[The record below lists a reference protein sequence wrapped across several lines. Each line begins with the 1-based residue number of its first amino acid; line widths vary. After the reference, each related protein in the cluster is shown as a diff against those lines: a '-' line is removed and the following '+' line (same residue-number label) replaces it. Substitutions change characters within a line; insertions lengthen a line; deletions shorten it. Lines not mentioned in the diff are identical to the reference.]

1 MTNYRTKIKFAVA
14 FLYKMLYNDVAM
26 DTKTISRL
34 ILHRI
39 LAVNTIHRYETK
51 RITRNNRSTYALAMK
66 MEGLTNYYA
75 GGKTYVADPHQLL
88 LISKDARYQ
97 WQLIQPG
104 KCIMIEF
111 EGELEGE
118 PFDFF
123 EFPLSDAVSREIAT
137 MLLNVANLWDLKK
150 ENYLLKCKSIFYR
163 ILDKATYSEHRETY
177 LPSSYRHMLE
187 PVVDYI
193 HTRYYD
199 KHITNE
205 SLAAMAGIST
215 VYFRKIFTRVW
226 GEPPIQYLRAVR
238 IKKAKE
244 LLIGDDDSISRIAEM
259 TGYSSV
265 YTFSKMFKAETG
277 VSPTEYAKEYCRNH
291 R

>member
-1 MTNYRTKIKFAVA
+1 
-14 FLYKMLYNDVAM
+14 MLYNNLTM
-26 DTKTISRL
+26 DAKTISRL

-39 LAVNTIHRYETK
+39 LAVNTIYRYETK
-51 RITRNNRSTYALAMK
+51 RITRNDRSTYALTLK
-66 MEGLTNYYA
+66 IEGLTYYYA
-75 GGKTYVADPHQLL
+75 GGKTYVTDPHHLL

-97 WQLIQPG
+97 WQLGQQG
-104 KCIMIEF
+104 KCITIEF

-118 PFDFF
+118 SFDFY

-150 ENYLLKCKSIFYR
+150 DNYLLKCKSIFYK
-163 ILDKATYSEHRETY
+163 ILDKATVTEHKETY

-187 PVVDYI
+187 PVIDYI
-193 HTRYYD
+193 RTRYFD

-215 VYFRKIFTRVW
+215 VYFRKVFTRVY
-226 GEPPIQYLRAVR
+226 GESPIKYLRTVR

-244 LLIGDDDSISRIAEM
+244 LLIGDDASISRIAEM

-265 YTFSKMFKAETG
+265 YTFSKMFKLETG
-277 VSPTEYAKEYCRNH
+277 VSPTEYAKEYFRNH